1 MRTKE
6 LFPHLTSLH
15 IEHVAIDTD
24 CVTISIASMRRSA
37 RCPLC
42 RRRSRRVHSRYHRT
56 LADLPISGRRV
67 VLTVRVRRFR
77 CLASACSRQIF
88 AERLPDLAPPFAR
101 RSLPLQHAL
110 ERVGFAVGGEAGS
123 RLACCLGMPA
133 SPDTLLRLIRAAP
146 LPDPG
151 QPRVIGL
158 DDWAYKRGLRY
169 GSIVCDLER
178 HRVIDLLPGRSADS
192 VAAWLQAHPSVEV
205 AARDRS
211 GLYADGIAR
220 GAPQAIQVAD
230 RWHLIDNLAES
241 LEKFLLHK
249 GPLLKQAAVALIAA
263 ATAPAE
269 DQIGQSADD
278 AMYRGK
284 RRTPAPRLCQ
294 HRAEAESA
302 RRLALRQT
310 KYEAVCD
317 LHAKGA
323 TVADIARDVG
333 VTRPTV
339 YRYLSDGPPQRRR
352 PTPHGRRRVLEP
364 WEPYLLMRWEE
375 GCHTATRLWREI
387 HDQGFAYS
395 VTNVQRFCTQLRR
408 QGNSGSPRRLLRA
421 RSPFTSVRGPT
432 ARRVASLFVQR
443 PEEYT
448 DEQAAYLAQLCQ
460 SDAAVAAAHRVTQDF
475 LDMVRERHGERLD
488 EWIETAAES
497 GIAEVRRFALWLH
510 GDAAAVRA
518 GLMRTESNGQTEG
531 QINKLKLVK
540 RAMYGRGKFDL
551 LRQRL
556 LHAAYSSSS
565 RWRESRHEVHIPCIA
580 PLSIAMERGRG

>member
-6 LFPHLTSLH
+6 LFPHLKSLH
-15 IEHVAIDTD
+15 IEHIAIGTD
-24 CVTISIASMRRSA
+24 CVTISIAPMRRSA

-56 LADLPISGRRV
+56 LADLPISGRHV
-67 VLTVRVRRFR
+67 VLVVRVRRFR
-77 CLASACSRQIF
+77 CLAPACPRRIF

-110 ERVGFAVGGEAGS
+110 EQVGFAVGGEAGS
-123 RLACCLGMPA
+123 RLAYCLGMPA

-146 LPDPG
+146 MPDPG
-151 QPRVIGL
+151 QPRIIGL

-230 RWHLIDNLAES
+230 RWHLIDNLAET

-284 RRTPAPRLCQ
+284 RRTPAPRLCEQ
-294 HRAEAESA
+294 RAEAESA
-302 RRLALRQT
+302 RRLALRQM
-310 KYEAVCD
+310 KYEAVSD

-333 VTRPTV
+333 VTRRTV
-339 YRYLSDGPPQRRR
+339 CLSLPERRAAATSPPDAA
-352 PTPHGRRRVLEP
+352 
-364 WEPYLLMRWEE
+364 W
-375 GCHTATRLWREI
+375 
-387 HDQGFAYS
+387 
-395 VTNVQRFCTQLRR
+395 
-408 QGNSGSPRRLLRA
+408 
-421 RSPFTSVRGPT
+421 PT
-432 ARRVASLFVQR
+432 AGLGAVGTLPA
-443 PEEYT
+443 
-448 DEQAAYLAQLCQ
+448 QA
-460 SDAAVAAAHRVTQDF
+460 V
-475 LDMVRERHGERLD
+475 GGRLP
-488 EWIETAAES
+488 
-497 GIAEVRRFALWLH
+497 H
-510 GDAAAVRA
+510 GDALVAGDPRSGLRVLGDQRAA
-518 GLMRTESNGQTEG
+518 
-531 QINKLKLVK
+531 
-540 RAMYGRGKFDL
+540 
-551 LRQRL
+551 L
-556 LHAAYSSSS
+556 LHAVASS
-565 RWRESRHEVHIPCIA
+565 
-580 PLSIAMERGRG
+580 G

>member
-6 LFPHLTSLH
+6 LFPHLKSLH
-15 IEHVAIDTD
+15 IEHIAIDTD

-37 RCPLC
+37 QCSLC
-42 RRRSRRVHSRYHRT
+42 RHRSRHVHSRYHRT

-67 VLTVRVRRFR
+67 VLVVRVRRFR
-77 CLASACSRQIF
+77 CLAPACPRRIF

-110 ERVGFAVGGEAGS
+110 EQVGFAVGGEAGS
-123 RLACCLGMPA
+123 RLAYCLGMPA

-146 LPDPG
+146 MPNPAP
-151 QPRVIGL
+151 PRVIGL

-178 HRVIDLLPGRSADS
+178 HRVIDLLPDRSADS

-230 RWHLIDNLAES
+230 RWHLIDNLVEA

-249 GPLLKQAAVALIAA
+249 GPLLKQAAALIAA
-263 ATAPAE
+263 ATVSDETPIV
-269 DQIGQSADD
+269 QPVD
-278 AMYRGK
+278 AVVYQGK
-284 RRTPAPRLCQ
+284 RRHPPSRLWEQ
-294 HRAEAESA
+294 RAEEESA
-302 RRLALRQT
+302 RRLALRHA

-317 LHAKGA
+317 LDVKGA

-333 VTRPTV
+333 VTRRTV

-352 PTPHGRRRVLEP
+352 PTPRGRRRVLEP
-364 WEPYLLMRWEE
+364 WEPYLLKRWEE
-375 GCHTATRLWREI
+375 GCHTATHLWREI

-408 QGNSGSPRRLLRA
+408 QGASAQRLMRT
-421 RSPFTSVRGPT
+421 RSPFMSVRGPT

-448 DEQAAYLAQLCQ
+448 DEQVAYLAQLCQ
-460 SDAAVAAAHRVTQDF
+460 SDAAIATAHRLTKDF
-475 LDMVRERHGERLD
+475 LDMVRERHGKRLD
-488 EWIETAAES
+488 EWIDAAAEG
-497 GIAEVRRFALWLH
+497 GIAEVSRFALGLH
-510 GDAAAVRA
+510 GDAAAVHA
-518 GLMRTESNGQTEG
+518 GLTRAESNGQTEG

-556 LHAAYSSSS
+556 LHAA
-565 RWRESRHEVHIPCIA
+565 
-580 PLSIAMERGRG
+580 

>member
-6 LFPHLTSLH
+6 LFPHLKSLH
-15 IEHVAIDTD
+15 IEHLAIDTD
-24 CVTISIASMRRSA
+24 CVIISIASMERSA

-42 RRRSRRVHSRYHRT
+42 RRRSRRAHSRYHRT

-77 CLASACSRQIF
+77 CLAAACPRKIF
-88 AERLPDLAPPFAR
+88 AERLPGLAAPFAR
-101 RSLPLQHAL
+101 RSLPLQQAL
-110 ERVGFAVGGEAGS
+110 ERVGFALGGEAGA
-123 RLACCLGMPA
+123 RLARCFGMPT

-146 LPDPG
+146 LPEPD

-158 DDWAYKRGLRY
+158 DDWAYKRGLHY

-192 VAAWLQAHPSVEV
+192 VAAWLQAHASVEV

-220 GAPQAIQVAD
+220 GAPTVIQVAD

-249 GPLLKQAAVALIAA
+249 GPLLKQAAALIAA
-263 ATAPAE
+263 ATVSDETPIV
-269 DQIGQSADD
+269 QPVDD

-284 RRTPAPRLCQ
+284 RRTPAPRLCEQ
-294 HRAEAESA
+294 RAEAESA
-302 RRLALRQT
+302 RRLALRQAT
-310 KYEAVCD
+310 YEAVCD

-323 TVADIARDVG
+323 TVADIACAVG
-333 VTRPTV
+333 VTRRTV

-352 PTPHGRRRVLEP
+352 PTAHGRRRVLEP
-364 WEPYLLMRWEE
+364 WEPYLLKRWEE

-443 PEEYT
+443 PEQYT
-448 DEQAAYLAQLCQ
+448 DEQVAYLAQLCE
-460 SDAAVAAAHRVTQDF
+460 SDATIATAHRVTQDF
-475 LDMVRERHGERLD
+475 LCMVRARQGERLD
-488 EWIETAAES
+488 AWIEVAAECE
-497 GIAEVRRFALWLH
+497 IAELRRFALGLR
-510 GDAAAVRA
+510 DDYAAVRA
-518 GLMRTESNGQTEG
+518 GLTRTESNGQTEG

-551 LRQRL
+551 LRQRV
-556 LHAAYSSSS
+556 LHAA
-565 RWRESRHEVHIPCIA
+565 
-580 PLSIAMERGRG
+580 

>member
-6 LFPHLTSLH
+6 LFPHLKSLH
-15 IEHVAIDTD
+15 IELVAIGTY
-24 CVTISIASMRRSA
+24 CVTISLASMRRSA

-67 VLTVRVRRFR
+67 ILVVRVRRFR
-77 CLASACSRQIF
+77 CLTSACPRQIF
-88 AERLPDLAPPFAR
+88 AERLPDLAAPFAR
-101 RSLPLQHAL
+101 RSQPLQQAL

-123 RLACCLGMPA
+123 RLARCLAMPA
-133 SPDTLLRLIRAAP
+133 SPDSLLRMIRAAP

-169 GSIVCDLER
+169 GSIICDLER
-178 HRVIDLLPGRSADS
+178 HRVIDLLPDRSADS
-192 VAAWLQAHPSVEV
+192 VATWLQAHPAIAV

-211 GLYADGIAR
+211 GLYADGITR

-249 GPLLKQAAVALIAA
+249 GPLLKQAAAALIAA
-263 ATAPAE
+263 ATAPGE
-269 DQIGQSADD
+269 GETGQSADG

-284 RRTPAPRLCQ
+284 RRHPPPRLCDQ
-294 HRAEAESA
+294 RAEAESA
-302 RRLALRQT
+302 RRLALRHA

-323 TVADIARDVG
+323 TVADIARAVG
-333 VTRPTV
+333 VTRRTV

-352 PTPHGRRRVLEP
+352 PTPHGRRRVLVP
-364 WEPYLLMRWEE
+364 WEPYLLKRWEE

-387 HDQGFAYS
+387 RDQGFAYS

-408 QGNSGSPRRLLRA
+408 QGGSPRHLPPA
-421 RSPFTSVRGPT
+421 RSPFRSVRGPT

-443 PEEYT
+443 PEQYT
-448 DEQAAYLAQLCQ
+448 DEQAAYLAQLCE
-460 SDAAVAAAHRVTQDF
+460 SDATIATAHRVTRDF

-488 EWIETAAES
+488 EWIEAAAES
-497 GIAEVRRFALWLH
+497 GIAEVRRFALGLQ
-510 GDAAAVRA
+510 GDATAVRA
-518 GLMRTESNGQTEG
+518 GLTRAESNGQTEG

-551 LRQRL
+551 LRQRV
-556 LHAAYSSSS
+556 LHAA
-565 RWRESRHEVHIPCIA
+565 
-580 PLSIAMERGRG
+580 

>member
-1 MRTKE
+1 MRTKH
-6 LFPHLTSLH
+6 LFPHLKSLH
-15 IEHVAIDTD
+15 IEHITIGPEGVTFRVA
-24 CVTISIASMRRSA
+24 VQRRSA

-42 RRRSRRVHSRYHRT
+42 HRRSRRVHSRYHRT
-56 LADLPISGRRV
+56 LADLPISGQRV

-77 CLASACSRQIF
+77 CLAPKCPRQIF
-88 AERLPDLAPPFAR
+88 AERFPDLAAPFAR

-110 ERVGFAVGGEAGS
+110 EQGGFALGGEAGA
-123 RLACCLGMPA
+123 RLARGLGMPT

-146 LPDPG
+146 VPHPG
-151 QPRVIGL
+151 MPRVIGV
-158 DDWAYKRGLRY
+158 DDWSYKRGLRY

-178 HRVIDLLPGRSADS
+178 HRVIDLLPERSADS
-192 VAAWLQAHPSVEV
+192 VAAWLQAHPSIEV

-230 RWHLIDNLAES
+230 RWHLIDNLAET

-249 GPLLKQAAVALIAA
+249 GALLKQAAAACIATVVAPGEAQ
-263 ATAPAE
+263 TSPPV
-269 DQIGQSADD
+269 DD
-278 AMYRGK
+278 AMYQGK
-284 RRTPAPRLCQ
+284 RRNLAPHLWEQ
-294 HRAEAESA
+294 RAEAESA
-302 RRLALRQT
+302 RRLALRHA

-323 TVADIARDVG
+323 TVMDIARTVG
-333 VTRPTV
+333 VTRRTV
-339 YRYLSDGPPQRRR
+339 YSYLNDGPPQRRR
-352 PTPHGRRRVLEP
+352 PTAHGRRRVLAP
-364 WEPYLLMRWEE
+364 WEPYLLKRWEE

-387 HDQGFAYS
+387 RDQGFAYS
-395 VTNVQRFCTQLRR
+395 VANVQRFCAQLRR
-408 QGNSGSPRRLLRA
+408 QGGTSRQLPRS

-460 SDAAVAAAHRVTQDF
+460 SDATIATALRLTQEF
-475 LDMVRERHGERLD
+475 LCMVRERQGERLD
-488 EWIETAAES
+488 AWIETAVGSE
-497 GIAEVRRFALWLH
+497 IAEMRRFAVGLR
-510 GDAAAVRA
+510 DDYAAVRA
-518 GLMRTESNGQTEG
+518 GLTRAESNGQTEG

-551 LRQRL
+551 LRQRV
-556 LHAAYSSSS
+556 LHAA
-565 RWRESRHEVHIPCIA
+565 
-580 PLSIAMERGRG
+580 

>member
-6 LFPHLTSLH
+6 LFPHLKSLH
-15 IEHVAIDTD
+15 IEHLAIDTD
-24 CVTISIASMRRSA
+24 CVTISIASMKRSA
-37 RCPLC
+37 RCSLC
-42 RRRSRRVHSRYHRT
+42 RHRSRRVHSRYHRT
-56 LADLPISGRRV
+56 LADLPVSGRRV
-67 VLTVRVRRFR
+67 VLVVRVRRFR
-77 CLASACSRQIF
+77 CLAAACPRQIF

-110 ERVGFAVGGEAGS
+110 EQVGFAVGGEAGS
-123 RLACCLGMPA
+123 RLAYCLGMPA

-146 LPDPG
+146 MPNPAP
-151 QPRVIGL
+151 PRVIGL

-178 HRVIDLLPGRSADS
+178 HRVIDLLPDRSADS
-192 VAAWLQAHPSVEV
+192 VAAWLRAHPSVEV

-230 RWHLIDNLAES
+230 RWHLIDNLVEA

-249 GPLLKQAAVALIAA
+249 GPLLKQAAALIAA
-263 ATAPAE
+263 ATVSDETPIV
-269 DQIGQSADD
+269 QPVD
-278 AMYRGK
+278 AVVYQGK
-284 RRTPAPRLCQ
+284 RRHPPSRLWEQ
-294 HRAEAESA
+294 RAEAESA
-302 RRLALRQT
+302 RRLALRHT

-323 TVADIARDVG
+323 TVVDIARDVG
-333 VTRPTV
+333 VTRRTV

-352 PTPHGRRRVLEP
+352 PTPRGRRWVLEP
-364 WEPYLLMRWEE
+364 WEPYLLKRWEE

-387 HDQGFAYS
+387 RDQGFAHS

-408 QGNSGSPRRLLRA
+408 QGASAQRLTRT

-432 ARRVASLFVQR
+432 ARRVASLLVQR

-448 DEQAAYLAQLCQ
+448 DEQAAYLAQLCRG
-460 SDAAVAAAHRVTQDF
+460 DAAIATAHRLTKDF

-488 EWIETAAES
+488 EWIETAAEG
-497 GIAEVRRFALWLH
+497 GIAEVRRFALGLH
-510 GDAAAVRA
+510 GDAAAVHA
-518 GLMRTESNGQTEG
+518 GLTRAESNGQTEG

-556 LHAAYSSSS
+556 LHAA
-565 RWRESRHEVHIPCIA
+565 
-580 PLSIAMERGRG
+580 